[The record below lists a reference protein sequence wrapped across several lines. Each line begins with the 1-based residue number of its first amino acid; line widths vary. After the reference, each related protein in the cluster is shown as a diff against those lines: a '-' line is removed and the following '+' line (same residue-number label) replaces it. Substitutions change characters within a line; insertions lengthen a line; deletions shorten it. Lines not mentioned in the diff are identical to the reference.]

1 MYLMIF
7 ILISTA
13 IYSNAIPLK
22 ENSPTEFQNIQKSSY
37 ETKLQQVPKSV
48 FETKFQQIPK
58 SFNEAMFSDKYIR
71 DAPELYKN
79 EPYSCPN
86 LTRPDCDV
94 KTTTNTM
101 MQPCNVCVAR
111 ERESCDPYLDP
122 CESG

>member
-13 IYSNAIPLK
+13 LHSNAIPLK
-22 ENSPTEFQNIQKSSY
+22 EN
-37 ETKLQQVPKSV
+37 VPLD
-48 FETKFQQIPK
+48 TRFQQIPK

-86 LTRPDCDV
+86 LTKSDCDV

-111 ERESCDPYLDP
+111 EREACDPYLDP
-122 CESG
+122 CESGTV